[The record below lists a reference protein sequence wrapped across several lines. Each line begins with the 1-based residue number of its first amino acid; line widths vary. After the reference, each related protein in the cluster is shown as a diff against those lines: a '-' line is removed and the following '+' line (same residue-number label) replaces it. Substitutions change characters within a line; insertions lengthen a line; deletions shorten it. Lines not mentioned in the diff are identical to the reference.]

1 MGLDYP
7 APFLLHY
14 AIVHISIV
22 DLRKKIAIIC
32 GFERSSMKF
41 DPKFIEKI
49 INHYKSDKT
58 NLLAI
63 LADIQGEYN
72 WLPPQALK
80 LVAEKLHVPMIDV
93 YGVASFYHAFSLAP
107 RGKHIVTVCQGTA
120 CHVRGAP
127 ILLDRVKNKLGIE
140 PGCTTKDDQF
150 TLETVNCL
158 GACALAPIVVID
170 GNYHG
175 KATAKKADAIIDNYS
190 KTKLKKT
197 KEKKRKNAKKKPRKT
212 PMKQKKMQKKA
223 AVKKQTPAKRTKKSK
238 KTTTIKRKAKKR
250 IIRKTAKKKIKKKTE
265 KRIKKSS
272 KKEKITKKRK

>member
-1 MGLDYP
+1 MLYM
-7 APFLLHY
+7 
-14 AIVHISIV
+14 HISIV
-22 DLRKKIAIIC
+22 DFRKKIAIIY
-32 GFERSSMKF
+32 GFERSFMKF

-49 INHYKSDKT
+49 INHYKCDKT

-63 LADIQGEYN
+63 LADIQGQYN
-72 WLPPQALK
+72 WLPSQALK
-80 LVAEKLHVPMIDV
+80 LVAEKLQVPMIDV

-140 PGCTTKDDQF
+140 PGCTTKDDRF

-175 KATAKKADAIIDNYS
+175 KATAKKADAIIDKYS
-190 KTKLKKT
+190 KKSLKKT
-197 KEKKRKNAKKKPRKT
+197 KKKPKKT
-212 PMKQKKMQKKA
+212 LKKQKKMQKKA
-223 AVKKQTPAKRTKKSK
+223 VVKKQTPAKRTKKTK
-238 KTTTIKRKAKKR
+238 KTVTIKKKVKKT
-250 IIRKTAKKKIKKKTE
+250 ILKKTAKKTITKGTKKG
-265 KRIKKSS
+265 IKKSS
-272 KKEKITKKRK
+272 KKKEITKKRK